1 MKKRKCSLCIII
13 VASLFITSVVFNL
26 YLNTQYHKIKREIT
40 EKNKNIKEREKELN
54 FSLEI
59 LTKIQNG
66 KTTDYILTKLDFL
79 DQKIAFVVNSDN
91 KHYYNYDCMV
101 ETMKNK
107 EYVFTIYSKSEAV
120 LKGYNKYEC
129 KADIQTF
136 DDYVKQNCNNIGK
149 KYNFEKKKC
158 E

>member
-26 YLNTQYHKIKREIT
+26 YLNTQYKIKREIT

-54 FSLEI
+54 SSLEI

>member
-1 MKKRKCSLCIII
+1 MKKRKCSLRIII
-13 VASLFITSVVFNL
+13 VASFFITSVVFNL

-54 FSLEI
+54 SSLEI

>member
-1 MKKRKCSLCIII
+1 MKKRKCSLRIII

-54 FSLEI
+54 SSLEI

>member
-1 MKKRKCSLCIII
+1 MKKRKCSLRIII
-13 VASLFITSVVFNL
+13 VASLFIISVVFNL

-54 FSLEI
+54 SSLEI

>member
-54 FSLEI
+54 SSLEI

-66 KTTDYILTKLDFL
+66 KTADYILTKLDFL